1 MTATSSAAG
10 AQRAARR
17 SPRVAAPRSGRV
29 AKPACGA
36 ARRKKA
42 ASRGVARAA
51 LTAAHAD
58 AGGDAAFTSLRLNSP
73 GRMARVAATAAV
85 YATIDASKGGRF
97 RRGAVVVDAL
107 AVLPSG
113 SPPSGAAASSWKLVP
128 AASPRRASGGGTPR
142 SPSVAAMLTSPA
154 GGTAT
159 RRSLSPT
166 RLDTP
171 FVPPSYAPPKSS
183 WAKAGGP
190 LSRAANDW
198 PRAATGGGGGG
209 ARGGNGNRRGGGGG
223 GGGGGST
230 PTRRGT
236 PPSPGPNRRGG
247 KPGGR
252 PWGFAVLAAVG
263 MATGA
268 AKQARVPLYCSDT
281 LKTEQLR
288 TGLAAAAG
296 APGRL
301 HAAAPRGHV
310 LRRRCAGRLARAAS
324 CVGRGRGSSAADVCS
339 SARHASRRRRRG
351 GRAAAHQRACFPSHV
366 RGARGRHAVGDCA
379 GRLRR
384 RQPLR
389 RRACCKPRRVG
400 QRIMHRMLHAHVL
413 RLAQVLRRRSAKTA
427 AASRLESCCGCRR
440 RDVSHEFLRELSC
453 ARGLP
458 SDSAPAK
465 AGGA

>member
-36 ARRKKA
+36 ARRKA

-58 AGGDAAFTSLRLNSP
+58 AGGDAAFTSRLRLNSP

-107 AVLPSG
+107 AVLPGG

-142 SPSVAAMLTSPA
+142 SPSVAALLTSPA

-171 FVPPSYAPPKSS
+171 FVPPSYTPPKSS

-190 LSRAANDW
+190 LARAANDR

-209 ARGGNGNRRGGGGG
+209 GARGGNRRGGGGG

-247 KPGGR
+247 KPGGGGR
-252 PWGFAVLAAVG
+252 PWGIAVLAAVG
-263 MATGA
+263 MAAGA
-268 AKQARVPLYCSDT
+268 AKQARAPLLCSHT
-281 LKTEQLR
+281 LN
-288 TGLAAAAG
+288 
-296 APGRL
+296 
-301 HAAAPRGHV
+301 
-310 LRRRCAGRLARAAS
+310 
-324 CVGRGRGSSAADVCS
+324 
-339 SARHASRRRRRG
+339 
-351 GRAAAHQRACFPSHV
+351 
-366 RGARGRHAVGDCA
+366 
-379 GRLRR
+379 
-384 RQPLR
+384 
-389 RRACCKPRRVG
+389 
-400 QRIMHRMLHAHVL
+400 
-413 RLAQVLRRRSAKTA
+413 
-427 AASRLESCCGCRR
+427 
-440 RDVSHEFLRELSC
+440 
-453 ARGLP
+453 
-458 SDSAPAK
+458 
-465 AGGA
+465 